1 MHDMPKRK
9 LRILI
14 SNDDGVYAPGIRY
27 LAKEMRRFG
36 EVVVVAPSSNQSAVS
51 HALTMSRP
59 LRIKRIE
66 DGIYSVDGTPTDCIT
81 LALHEILKKRL
92 PDIVVSGLNHG
103 ANMGEDVIYS
113 GTVAAALEGAIMGLP
128 AVAASMTVHDP
139 EGRSFVSA
147 AKFTRR
153 LVANIIGKMP
163 PSTLLNVNF
172 PKMPRGGYR
181 SYHVTRLGR
190 RVYSDIISARTD
202 LSGRS
207 YYWIGGEPTW
217 DRVHGT
223 DAGAIKAGK
232 VSVTPLNIDMT
243 DRALLESMRGWA
255 IR

>member
-1 MHDMPKRK
+1 MTKRK
-9 LRILI
+9 PRILI

-59 LRIKRIE
+59 LRINRIE
-66 DGIYSVDGTPTDCIT
+66 ENMYAVDGTPTDCIT
-81 LALHEILKKRL
+81 LAFHEILRKRL

-103 ANMGEDVIYS
+103 ANMGEDVTYS

-128 AVAASMTVHDP
+128 AVAASMTTHDA
-139 EGRSFVSA
+139 EGKSFISA
-147 AKFTRR
+147 SKFIRR
-153 LVANIIGKMP
+153 LVANIIDRMP
-163 PSTLLNVNF
+163 RSTLLNVNF

-181 SYHVTRLGR
+181 AYEMTRLGR

-202 LSGRS
+202 LSHRP

-217 DRVHGT
+217 DQVEGT
-223 DAGAIKAGK
+223 DAGAVKSGK
-232 VSVTPLNIDMT
+232 VSITPLNIDMT
-243 DRALLESMRGWA
+243 DRELLEIMRRWA
-255 IR
+255 LR

>member
-1 MHDMPKRK
+1 MPKRK
-9 LRILI
+9 PRILI

-36 EVVVVAPSSNQSAVS
+36 DVIVVAPSSNQSAVS

-59 LRIKRIE
+59 LRIKRLE
-66 DGIYSVDGTPTDCIT
+66 EQVYAVDGTPTDCIT
-81 LALHEILKKRL
+81 LAFHEILKKKL

-103 ANMGEDVIYS
+103 ANMGEDVTYS

-128 AVAASMTVHDP
+128 AVAASMTVHDA
-139 EGRSFVSA
+139 EGRSFKSA
-147 AKFTRR
+147 AKFIRR
-153 LVANIIGKMP
+153 LVSGTIGRMP

-181 SYHVTRLGR
+181 SFELTRLGR

-217 DRVHGT
+217 DRVDGT
-223 DAGAIKAGK
+223 DAGAIKSGR

-243 DRALLESMRGWA
+243 DRDLLESMRSW
-255 IR
+255 ILR

>member
-1 MHDMPKRK
+1 MPKRK
-9 LRILI
+9 PRILI

-27 LAKEMRRFG
+27 LYKEMRHLG
-36 EVVVVAPSSNQSAVS
+36 DVIVVAPSSNQSAVS

-66 DGIYSVDGTPTDCIT
+66 EGIYSVDGTPTDCVT
-81 LALHEILKKRL
+81 LAFHEILKKRL

-113 GTVAAALEGAIMGLP
+113 GTVAAALEGAIMGRP
-128 AVAASMTVHDP
+128 AIAASMTTYDP
-139 EGRSFVSA
+139 TFKSFKSA

-153 LVANIIGKMP
+153 LVGGIIDRMP
-163 PSTLLNVNF
+163 PATLLNVNF

-181 SYHVTRLGR
+181 SYEATRLGNR
-190 RVYSDIISARTD
+190 MYTDIISARKD

-217 DRVHGT
+217 SRVSGT

-232 VSVTPLNIDMT
+232 VSITPLNIDMT
-243 DRALLESMRGWA
+243 DRELLDAMRGWML
-255 IR
+255 R

>member
-1 MHDMPKRK
+1 MPKRRV
-9 LRILI
+9 RILI

-27 LAKEMRRFG
+27 LAKEMRRLG
-36 EVVVVAPSSNQSAVS
+36 NVVVVAPSSNQSAVS

-66 DGIYSVDGTPTDCIT
+66 DNMFSVDGTPTDCIT
-81 LALHEILKKRL
+81 LAFHEILRKRL

-113 GTVAAALEGAIMGLP
+113 GTVAAALEGAIMGRP
-128 AVAASMTVHDP
+128 AIATSMTVYDP
-139 EGRSFVSA
+139 NGKSFKSA

-153 LVANIIGKMP
+153 LVSGIISRMP
-163 PSTLLNVNF
+163 PATLLNVNF

-181 SYHVTRLGR
+181 SYEITRLGSR
-190 RVYSDIISARTD
+190 MYTDIISARKD

-217 DRVHGT
+217 DRVAGT

-232 VSVTPLNIDMT
+232 VSITPLNLDMT
-243 DRALLESMRGWA
+243 DRELLRAMQDWTLR
-255 IR
+255 